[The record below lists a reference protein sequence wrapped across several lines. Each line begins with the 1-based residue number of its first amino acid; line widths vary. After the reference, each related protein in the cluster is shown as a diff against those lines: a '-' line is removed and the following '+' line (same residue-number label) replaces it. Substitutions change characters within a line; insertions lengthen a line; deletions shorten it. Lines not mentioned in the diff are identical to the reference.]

1 MSMIPVI
8 QQKRF
13 EQMDEFI
20 RSISYGG
27 ELYHI
32 FERGK
37 FVFRGHASF
46 ITLRFI
52 VTLTRLRWRMPG
64 T

>member
-32 FERGK
+32 FEREN
-37 FVFRGHASF
+37 SF
-46 ITLRFI
+46 SEGMLLISML
-52 VTLTRLRWRMPG
+52 LCHQH
-64 T
+64 